1 MSWLDEKYPM
11 WFVYDYHCA
20 AGRPKAEDAV
30 FNYAREK
37 YLFRLIAEELLET
50 EVLQDLLEYR
60 DKVLSE
66 NKRLAPVQVTLGHGV
81 RLGTMDKQDGHT
93 WLHIGQQSLHLRRVK
108 ETIE

>member
-1 MSWLDEKYPM
+1 MSWLDEKYPL

-37 YLFRLIAEELLET
+37 YLFRLIAEELLDT
-50 EVLQDLLEYR
+50 EVLPDLIRYR
-60 DKVLSE
+60 DKILSE
-66 NKRLAPVQVTLGHGV
+66 NKRLGFVEITLGHGV
-81 RLGTMDKQDGHT
+81 RLGAMDKRDGHT
-93 WLHIGQQSLHLRRVK
+93 WLHIGQQSLHLRKVK

>member
-1 MSWLDEKYPM
+1 MSCLDEKYPM

-37 YLFRLIAEELLET
+37 YLFRLIAEELLDT
-50 EVLQDLLEYR
+50 EVLPDLIRYR

-66 NKRLAPVQVTLGHGV
+66 NKRLGFVEITLGHGV
-81 RLGTMDKQDGHT
+81 RLGTMDKRDGHT
-93 WLHIGQQSLHLRRVK
+93 WLHIGQQSLHLRKVK

>member
-1 MSWLDEKYPM
+1 MSCLDEKYSM

-37 YLFRLIAEELLET
+37 YLFRLIAEELLDT
-50 EVLQDLLEYR
+50 EVLPDLIRYR

-66 NKRLAPVQVTLGHGV
+66 NKRLGFVEITLGHGV
-81 RLGTMDKQDGHT
+81 RLGTMDKRDGHT
-93 WLHIGQQSLHLRRVK
+93 WLHIGQQSLHLRKVK